1 MGSSKKRRP
10 TSRDGPGCC
19 RLRKGVQVAWKF
31 GASCSSER
39 PIPAGEAGIEP
50 IEGVLDRN
58 LRGFKRHAA
67 GVVLA
72 RAVATPL
79 ERMAKGSRRRA
90 WKTRRWPLGA
100 TGDVRSCGGIG
111 RPFQPKGAGGQD
123 TGEIPGELTP
133 KKELPLE
140 QTLQRPTGRTQ
151 VKPSRRKTAL
161 SRLRL
166 AARTAGADQ
175 GS

>member
-1 MGSSKKRRP
+1 MAMGSSKKRRP

-39 PIPAGEAGIEP
+39 PIPADEAGIEP

-79 ERMAKGSRRRA
+79 ERMAKR
-90 WKTRRWPLGA
+90 
-100 TGDVRSCGGIG
+100 
-111 RPFQPKGAGGQD
+111 
-123 TGEIPGELTP
+123 LTAASMENSP
-133 KKELPLE
+133 
-140 QTLQRPTGRTQ
+140 
-151 VKPSRRKTAL
+151 V
-161 SRLRL
+161 
-166 AARTAGADQ
+166 AARRDRGRQILRWYREALPAERRG
-175 GS
+175 GSGHGRNPG